1 MHNSVV
7 GCRNNYDHSV
17 TSMTY
22 FHTFLTLWLLAVNTS
37 AASLFKERLESFA
50 NSLTFSVTSN
60 QAYIYIPASYFPW
73 NGVSVF
79 QYQNTESL
87 SWASNSTSC
96 FLDCK
101 ESKCIENKNV
111 SDMGLTNQIG
121 VQYTGQPTTDCD
133 YVTYISPKFL
143 GSTNN
148 ENNVTFVVSID
159 YNKKASLVALID
171 VNFI

>member
-1 MHNSVV
+1 
-7 GCRNNYDHSV
+7 
-17 TSMTY
+17 
-22 FHTFLTLWLLAVNTS
+22 
-37 AASLFKERLESFA
+37 
-50 NSLTFSVTSN
+50 
-60 QAYIYIPASYFPW
+60 
-73 NGVSVF
+73 
-79 QYQNTESL
+79 
-87 SWASNSTSC
+87 
-96 FLDCK
+96 
-101 ESKCIENKNV
+101 
-111 SDMGLTNQIG
+111 MGLTNQIG

>member
-1 MHNSVV
+1 
-7 GCRNNYDHSV
+7 
-17 TSMTY
+17 MTY
-22 FHTFLTLWLLAVNTS
+22 FHTFLTLCLLAINTS

-50 NSLTFSVTSN
+50 NGLNFSVTSN
-60 QAYIYIPASYFPW
+60 QACIYIPASYFPW
-73 NGVSVF
+73 HRISVF

-101 ESKCIENKNV
+101 ESKCIENNNV

-121 VQYTGQPTTDCD
+121 VEYTGQPSSDCD
-133 YVTYISPKFL
+133 YVTYLSPKFL
-143 GSTNN
+143 GSTNS

-159 YNKKASLVALID
+159 YNEEPSLVALID